1 MFHDSP
7 ISMLD
12 DRRVHKITPQVIR
25 VPRAAALTSSTAMD
39 GQSAEELLQ
48 PLEDLA
54 KFDET
59 RDSQLPLVISFLLAD
74 AGTSVLFLRFF
85 CGVFFPESVVFVV
98 CFFNQAILPETLL
111 AEMSVN
117 HRYHP

>member
-1 MFHDSP
+1 
-7 ISMLD
+7 MLD

-85 CGVFFPESVVFVV
+85 CGVFSLKVWCLLFVFLTRQS
-98 CFFNQAILPETLL
+98 CLKPCLL
-111 AEMSVN
+111 KC
-117 HRYHP
+117 P